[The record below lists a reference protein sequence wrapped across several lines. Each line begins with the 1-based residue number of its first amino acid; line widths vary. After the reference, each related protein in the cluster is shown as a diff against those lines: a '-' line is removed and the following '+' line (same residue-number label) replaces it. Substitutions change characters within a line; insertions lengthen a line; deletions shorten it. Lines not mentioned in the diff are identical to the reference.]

1 MEPRRQK
8 QYKKLIGLCS
18 VCIVLLIAAN
28 LVVANILAT
37 SGNTLNDLELRKTN
51 LTDQNQRLRGE
62 IISQSALQTLALR
75 AQRLGFV
82 SAAETLNLSAQ
93 PNVAMRQP

>member
-1 MEPRRQK
+1 MEPQRQK

-37 SGNTLNDLELRKTN
+37 SGNTLNDLEQRKTN
-51 LTDQNQRLRGE
+51 LTGQNLELRSE
-62 IISQSALQTLALR
+62 IISQSALQTLAVR

-82 SAAETLNLSAQ
+82 SASETLNLSAQ
-93 PNVAMRQP
+93 PNVAMR

>member
-37 SGNTLNDLELRKTN
+37 SGNTLNDLEQRKTN
-51 LTDQNQRLRGE
+51 LTGQNLELRSE
-62 IISQSALQTLALR
+62 IISQSALQTLAVR

-82 SAAETLNLSAQ
+82 SSSETLNLSAQ
-93 PNVAMRQP
+93 PNVAMR